1 MLYLAQVE
9 TFFTSHREASRNHPT
24 KEKDKMS
31 TKNKN
36 AKTSTN
42 LQTKTFA
49 LRTPNKGGKS
59 VPQEGSTKKVNV
71 PVPNWDTRA
80 DQNLIMG
87 LSLAVETTGIPNGTL
102 WTAKKD
108 IKKGDPIA
116 HIILVKVADTDVLR
130 VQEELAALEIAS
142 LNPEAKEQAALRL
155 EASAALKGAK
165 ELIGYGFDAASCASA
180 IQGKHGLSLEVAEAI
195 VVKAWDSIHGDNE

>member
-1 MLYLAQVE
+1 
-9 TFFTSHREASRNHPT
+9 
-24 KEKDKMS
+24 MS

-42 LQTKTFA
+42 LQTKVFA
-49 LRTPNKGGKS
+49 LRTANKGGKS
-59 VPQEGSTKKVNV
+59 VPKEGSTKSVNV
-71 PVPNWDTRA
+71 PVTKWGTRA
-80 DQNLIMG
+80 DQNLVVG
-87 LSLAVETTGIPNGTL
+87 LAPAVDTTGVPNGTL

-116 HIILVKVADTDVLR
+116 HIILVRVADTDVLR

-155 EASAALKGAK
+155 QASAALKGAK
-165 ELIGYGFDAASCASA
+165 ELIGYGFKAAQCAEA
-180 IQGKHGLSLEVAEAI
+180 IQGKHGLSLEMAEAI
-195 VVKAWDSIHGDNE
+195 VEKAWDAVHGDNE